1 MLPGQWRLWGMTMNE
16 AAQINA
22 LLSQSNLA
30 AAAEAAEQRRRAQE
44 TRELL
49 RMRSQNTLSDGISL
63 AVAKQAMD
71 KTNGPFGGNGLANQM
86 YNYLIDPN
94 IPETDPRKIA
104 AHEHLGKSS
113 VQTLP
118 DGTVVERQGIDTYS
132 ISGGQR
138 PAQEALGVKPPTAE
152 AARDEIVMGTIGNAQ
167 PGYLQPTLLED
178 LVMMAMPGELQ
189 GLFVRDELVADRNQ
203 SYKIVDSLLTI
214 TSGAAVSDEERRD
227 KVYKYLINSTDGDK
241 TKADK
246 KAEFRRL
253 QSEARQK
260 LSRVYGKNVGVNDDN
275 LTIDQLLEIYQ

>member
-1 MLPGQWRLWGMTMNE
+1 MTMSE

-30 AAAEAAEQRRRAQE
+30 TAAEAAEQRRRAQE

-63 AVAKQAMD
+63 AAAKTALD

-104 AHEHLGKSS
+104 AHEHLGKNS

-167 PGYLQPTLLED
+167 PGYLQPTLMED

-189 GLFVRDELVADRNQ
+189 GLVVRDELVADRNQ

-260 LSRVYGKNVGVNDDN
+260 LSRVYGKDVGVDDDN